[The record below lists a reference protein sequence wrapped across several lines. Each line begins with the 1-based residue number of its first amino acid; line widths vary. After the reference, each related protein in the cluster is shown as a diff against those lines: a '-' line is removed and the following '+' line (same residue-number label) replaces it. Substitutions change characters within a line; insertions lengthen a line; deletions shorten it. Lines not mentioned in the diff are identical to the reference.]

1 MKIVEKLSTYAALIG
16 VIGAIGGG
24 FYTWG
29 QFNSR
34 LDAIEKKPVV
44 NLKPLHEKDKALTQQ
59 FDEVLLYANEYKVD
73 LIDRIAKV
81 EEKIVPVDLT
91 LVFKEIGK
99 VKESVA
105 MISIPDSIDLT
116 PVYKEI
122 SKIREQIAML
132 PEPAN
137 LKPILNSLKEIEEYA
152 WELEEDIEELS
163 KQTAIVSKENELQ
176 DIQIKEIKKKANNPL
191 AK

>member
-1 MKIVEKLSTYAALIG
+1 MKIMDKLSTYAALLG

-34 LDAIEKKPVV
+34 LDAIESTPAV
-44 NLKPLHEKDKALTQQ
+44 NLSSLKEKDKELNAKI
-59 FDEVLLYANEYKVD
+59 DEALLYANEYKVD

-81 EEKIVPVDLT
+81 EEKIQPVDLT

-99 VKESVA
+99 
-105 MISIPDSIDLT
+105 
-116 PVYKEI
+116 
-122 SKIREQIAML
+122 IREQIAML
-132 PEPAN
+132 PERAN
-137 LKPILNSLKEIEEYA
+137 LKPLLNSLKELEEYG

-163 KQTAIVSKENELQ
+163 KDVAIVKKENEVQ
-176 DIQIKEIKKKANNPL
+176 DAQIEEIKLQSKNPL
-191 AK
+191 GG

>member
-1 MKIVEKLSTYAALIG
+1 MKIMDKLSTYAALLG

-34 LDAIEKKPVV
+34 LDAIESTPAV
-44 NLKPLHEKDKALTQQ
+44 NLSPLKEKDKELNAKI
-59 FDEVLLYANEYKVD
+59 DEALLYANEYKVD

-81 EEKIVPVDLT
+81 EEKIKPVDLT
-91 LVFKEIGK
+91 LVFKEIG
-99 VKESVA
+99 
-105 MISIPDSIDLT
+105 
-116 PVYKEI
+116 
-122 SKIREQIAML
+122 KIREQIAML

-137 LKPILNSLKEIEEYA
+137 LKPILEQLQMLEEYG

-163 KQTAIVSKENELQ
+163 KDVAIVKKENEVQDAQIEELKLQ
-176 DIQIKEIKKKANNPL
+176 SKNPL
-191 AK
+191 GG

>member
-1 MKIVEKLSTYAALIG
+1 MKIMDKLSTYAALLG

-34 LDAIEKKPVV
+34 LDAIESTPPV
-44 NLKPLHEKDKALTQQ
+44 NLTPLKEKDKELNIKVDSA
-59 FDEVLLYANEYKVD
+59 LLYANEYKVD

-81 EEKIVPVDLT
+81 EEQIKPTDLT
-91 LVFKEIGK
+91 LVFKEIG
-99 VKESVA
+99 
-105 MISIPDSIDLT
+105 
-116 PVYKEI
+116 
-122 SKIREQIAML
+122 KIREQIAML

-137 LKPILNSLKEIEEYA
+137 LKPILEQLQMLEEYG

-163 KQTAIVSKENELQ
+163 KDVAIVKKENEVQ
-176 DIQIKEIKKKANNPL
+176 DAQIDEIKLQAKNPL
-191 AK
+191 GG

>member
-1 MKIVEKLSTYAALIG
+1 MDKLSTYAALIG

-24 FYTWG
+24 FYAWG
-29 QFNSR
+29 EFNNR
-34 LDAIEKKPVV
+34 LTVLENEPPVSLV
-44 NLKPLHEKDKALTQQ
+44 SLKQKDKELSSKV
-59 FDEVLLYANEYKVD
+59 DEALLYANEYKVD

-81 EEKIVPVDLT
+81 EEQIKPTDLT

-99 VKESVA
+99 V
-105 MISIPDSIDLT
+105 
-116 PVYKEI
+116 
-122 SKIREQIAML
+122 REQIAML

-137 LKPILNSLKEIEEYA
+137 LKPLLESLKALEEYA

-163 KQTAIVSKENELQ
+163 KDVAIVKKENELQ
-176 DIQIKEIKKKANNPL
+176 DIVIQEMKLKANNPL